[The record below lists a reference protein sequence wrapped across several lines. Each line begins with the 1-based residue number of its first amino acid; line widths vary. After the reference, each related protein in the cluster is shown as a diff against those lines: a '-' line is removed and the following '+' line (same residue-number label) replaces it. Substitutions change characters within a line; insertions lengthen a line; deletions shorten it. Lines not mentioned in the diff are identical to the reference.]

1 MFINFSNHPY
11 ALWSA
16 EQQAAAQRYGK
27 VVDLAFPAID
37 PAADEAAL
45 DSLATVYADHILHR
59 KGSDDYTAIR
69 RATVTNPDEWE
80 EVAVAE
86 IPDYS
91 AAQYSAKVSD
101 LIRARYDVNAEL
113 AILRQRDTKPEEFAA
128 YNAFAESCKA
138 DAKILLVREKAE
150 REAEF
155 AAAQKAAQSE
165 GEVEAQPPATDE

>member
-1 MFINFSNHPY
+1 MEKRFKKTYPDGTDMWE
-11 ALWSA
+11 LTT
-16 EQQAAAQRYGK
+16 
-27 VVDLAFPAID
+27 D
-37 PAADEAAL
+37 
-45 DSLATVYADHILHR
+45 ADHILHR

-165 GEVEAQPPATDE
+165 DEVEAQAN

>member
-1 MFINFSNHPY
+1 MQKNYNPNLN
-11 ALWSA
+11 LW
-16 EQQAAAQRYGK
+16 
-27 VVDLAFPAID
+27 
-37 PAADEAAL
+37 AL
-45 DSLATVYADHILHR
+45 DTDADHILHR

-80 EVAVAE
+80 EITVEEAE
-86 IPDYS
+86 NAKRS
-91 AAQYSAKVSD
+91 AEAEERYRHIVNER
-101 LIRARYDVNAEL
+101 IRRRYDVNEEL

-165 GEVEAQPPATDE
+165 GEVEAQAN

>member
-1 MFINFSNHPY
+1 MDKTYKEIIY
-11 ALWSA
+11 MCELTT
-16 EQQAAAQRYGK
+16 
-27 VVDLAFPAID
+27 D
-37 PAADEAAL
+37 
-45 DSLATVYADHILHR
+45 ADHILHR
-59 KGSDDYTAIR
+59 KGSDDYPAIR

-101 LIRARYDVNAEL
+101 LIRARYDVNDEL

>member
-1 MFINFSNHPY
+1 MEKRFKETYPDGTDMWE
-11 ALWSA
+11 LTT
-16 EQQAAAQRYGK
+16 
-27 VVDLAFPAID
+27 D
-37 PAADEAAL
+37 
-45 DSLATVYADHILHR
+45 ADHILHR

-80 EVAVAE
+80 EITVEEAE
-86 IPDYS
+86 NAKRS
-91 AAQYSAKVSD
+91 AEAEERYRHIVNER
-101 LIRARYDVNAEL
+101 IRRRYDVNAEL

-165 GEVEAQPPATDE
+165 GEVEAQAN

>member
-1 MFINFSNHPY
+1 M
-11 ALWSA
+11 W
-16 EQQAAAQRYGK
+16 
-27 VVDLAFPAID
+27 
-37 PAADEAAL
+37 AL
-45 DSLATVYADHILHR
+45 DTDADHILHR

-80 EVAVAE
+80 EITVEEAE
-86 IPDYS
+86 NAKRS
-91 AAQYSAKVSD
+91 AETEERYRHIVNERIRRLYD
-101 LIRARYDVNAEL
+101 LDAEL

-165 GEVEAQPPATDE
+165 GEVEAQAN

>member
-1 MFINFSNHPY
+1 MQKTYKEIIY
-11 ALWSA
+11 MCELTT
-16 EQQAAAQRYGK
+16 
-27 VVDLAFPAID
+27 D
-37 PAADEAAL
+37 
-45 DSLATVYADHILHR
+45 ADHILHR
-59 KGSDDYTAIR
+59 KGSDDYPAIR

-101 LIRARYDVNAEL
+101 LIRARYDVNDEL

-150 REAEF
+150 HEAEF

-165 GEVEAQPPATDE
+165 GEVEAQAN

>member
-1 MFINFSNHPY
+1 MDKTYKEIIY
-11 ALWSA
+11 MCELTT
-16 EQQAAAQRYGK
+16 
-27 VVDLAFPAID
+27 D
-37 PAADEAAL
+37 
-45 DSLATVYADHILHR
+45 ADHILHR
-59 KGSDDYTAIR
+59 KGSDDYPAIR

-165 GEVEAQPPATDE
+165 GEVEAQAN

>member
-1 MFINFSNHPY
+1 MTGDSSNIFASAVAAIGCLIANFYSHLAPWLLLG
-11 ALWSA
+11 AA
-16 EQQAAAQRYGK
+16 ENDERYRRM
-27 VVDLAFPAID
+27 V
-37 PAADEAAL
+37 
-45 DSLATVYADHILHR
+45 
-59 KGSDDYTAIR
+59 SDGIR
-69 RATVTNPDEWE
+69 R
-80 EVAVAE
+80 
-86 IPDYS
+86 
-91 AAQYSAKVSD
+91 
-101 LIRARYDVNAEL
+101 RYDLDAEL

>member
-1 MFINFSNHPY
+1 MQKNYNPN
-11 ALWSA
+11 LNMW
-16 EQQAAAQRYGK
+16 
-27 VVDLAFPAID
+27 
-37 PAADEAAL
+37 AL
-45 DSLATVYADHILHR
+45 DTDADHILHR

-101 LIRARYDVNAEL
+101 LIRARYDVNDEL

-165 GEVEAQPPATDE
+165 GEVEAQAD

>member
-1 MFINFSNHPY
+1 MDKTYKDSINMCE
-11 ALWSA
+11 LTT
-16 EQQAAAQRYGK
+16 
-27 VVDLAFPAID
+27 D
-37 PAADEAAL
+37 
-45 DSLATVYADHILHR
+45 ADHILHR

-86 IPDYS
+86 ERYRRM
-91 AAQYSAKVSD
+91 ASD
-101 LIRARYDVNAEL
+101 GIRRRYDVNAEL

-165 GEVEAQPPATDE
+165 GEVEAQAD